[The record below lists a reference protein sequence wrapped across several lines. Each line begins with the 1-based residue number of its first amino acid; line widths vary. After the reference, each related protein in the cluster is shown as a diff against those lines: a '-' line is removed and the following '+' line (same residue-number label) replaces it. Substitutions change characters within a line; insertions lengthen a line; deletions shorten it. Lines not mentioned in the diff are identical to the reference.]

1 MTAAAETAGRE
12 VSALESRRL
21 VLGAYL
27 GMIGL
32 AACTSPLAVC
42 LTSLSVTFPELTTA
56 GLGFLSTVILA
67 GVVTGLLLA
76 GPLADHWGL
85 RPFMILGEALEVAA
99 LVATAL
105 APTVPV
111 LWAAMGLVG
120 IGAGLVDG
128 LASPLVAQLQPR
140 QRTRALNWLH
150 SCYPLG
156 FLLMGAVAAVLL
168 RSLGDWRAVFPVVSL
183 PALAALALF
192 LTTRFPRSPVQ
203 GEGWAALRAVLPG
216 PSLWIGLVA
225 IALAGATEMGLSHW
239 TPTYVERALG
249 QTREEGAAVVLGM
262 AAGMLVG
269 RLGVGAL
276 APRVRPVRLMLA
288 AAGICAGTILTA
300 GLAPAKAAMAAV
312 PLLGLAVACLWP
324 TVMALTADSLPR
336 AGATVFP
343 AGSRRKRRGGAGA
356 RLHWPGRRG
365 PRLAAGHCR
374 RRDLSPAAGPAYG
387 MAPGTGAARR
397 ERLAARSAAPSG
409 AELTYRPKRAGRLSG
424 V

>member
-1 MTAAAETAGRE
+1 MTAAADIAGLE
-12 VSALESRRL
+12 VRAAASRRL

-42 LTSLSVTFPELTTA
+42 LTALSGTFPELTTA

-85 RPFMILGEALEVAA
+85 RPFMVLGEALEVAGLA
-99 LVATAL
+99 AAAL
-105 APTVPV
+105 APTVPA

-120 IGAGLVDG
+120 IGAGLLDG

-150 SCYPLG
+150 ACYPLG

-168 RSLGDWRAVFPVVSL
+168 RTLGTWRVVFPVVSL
-183 PALAALALF
+183 PALAALGLF

-216 PSLWIGLVA
+216 PFLWMGLAA
-225 IALAGATEMGLSHW
+225 IALAGATELGLSHW
-239 TPTYVERALG
+239 TPTYVERVLG
-249 QTREEGAAVVLGM
+249 QTREAGAAVVLGM

-269 RLGVGAL
+269 RFGVGAL
-276 APRVRPVRLMLA
+276 AHRVRPVSLMLA
-288 AAGICAGTILTA
+288 AAGVCAAAILTA
-300 GLAPAKAAMAAV
+300 GLAPPGPAMAAI
-312 PLLGLAVACLWP
+312 PLLGLALACLWP

-336 AGATVFP
+336 AGATVYSLLGA
-343 AGSRRKRRGGAGA
+343 AGNAGGALAPGFIGLIAEGHDLRRGIAAATIFPLLLVLLLG
-356 RLHWPGRRG
+356 GRALFDLRFAQ
-365 PRLAAGHCR
+365 AAT
-374 RRDLSPAAGPAYG
+374 D
-387 MAPGTGAARR
+387 
-397 ERLAARSAAPSG
+397 E
-409 AELTYRPKRAGRLSG
+409 
-424 V
+424 